1 MAQWIKHFPGK
12 PCHWKSWESHLGCH
26 MSAGKPGSYWKLLFS
41 LKTISEWHR
50 GSSRTISLVFRRNTL
65 GQASCKYSQLSGGRR
80 EGGGGNPR
88 RLYVPVWQKVVEGGQ
103 PQRKCVRK
111 PGSLGKHGGQPF
123 SVCGLW
129 PLGGQ
134 RPFHMDYPR
143 PLESTN
149 IYVMIHNCNKIT
161 VKK

>member
-1 MAQWIKHFPGK
+1 MAQWIKHFPWK

-26 MSAGKPGSYWKLLFS
+26 MSAGKLGSYWKLLFS

-80 EGGGGNPR
+80 EGGGGNPCR
-88 RLYVPVWQKVVEGGQ
+88 VYAPIWQKVVEGGQ
-103 PQRKCVRK
+103 PQRKCVRSSAAWENMEASSS
-111 PGSLGKHGGQPF
+111 P
-123 SVCGLW
+123 SVGCD

-134 RPFHMDYPR
+134 MTFSHGLPKTIGKHKYLCYDP
-143 PLESTN
+143 
-149 IYVMIHNCNKIT
+149 
-161 VKK
+161 